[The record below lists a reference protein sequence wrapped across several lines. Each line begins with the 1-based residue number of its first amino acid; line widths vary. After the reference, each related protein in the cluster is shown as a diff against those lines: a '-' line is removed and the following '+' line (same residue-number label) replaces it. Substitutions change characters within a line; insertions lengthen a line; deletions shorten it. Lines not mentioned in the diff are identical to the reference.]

1 MPMSLP
7 SLNGLR
13 AFEVAGRH
21 ASFARAAV
29 ELRHDKVRRSHRI
42 RRLEEQLGVALFTRQ
57 PLALTPEGA
66 AYLPDVSTAFANLR
80 AATD

>member
-1 MPMSLP
+1 MPTSLP

-13 AFEVAGRH
+13 AFEVAARH

-29 ELRHDKVRRSHRI
+29 ELRMTRSAVSHRI

-57 PLALTPEGA
+57 PLALSGGRS
-66 AYLPDVSTAFANLR
+66 LFARYQHRLLETLR
-80 AATD
+80 GDR